1 MAENQVEIDVVLN
14 AEDAIEGFETIGE
27 TSAAI
32 AERFEKDNSK
42 LGEGLGN
49 LTGNVT
55 EVISSVKGLGSA
67 FTTVGEAGVKSYTAL
82 LGPIAAVVAAGY
94 ALYETYLLISG
105 AAEEAERSEEAMAAA
120 ASDLQSKLEAL
131 AEKGVVPTSKELSAF
146 TIATIEAQY
155 AKERLQQAME
165 KGVTPAVEAYH
176 QELQKLTKLQKESRD
191 SSKKT
196 VQENQALGRSIV
208 EQAQALS
215 KARAVLREELGKY
228 REDQEIELQMIKESA
243 KAEQE
248 FEERS
253 DEARL
258 AKIKENKTRIDS
270 LLLMSAQSTANEQT
284 AKEYEVLQKK
294 LRGLFDL
301 ELERNKENS
310 KYIKQLDKNLKGQ
323 LKSID
328 QRTIIEAKGA
338 ADLRKV
344 QEEARKKD
352 KAEQDK
358 AMSKRAVQAA
368 KRRAQRIAEEVR
380 LQGELK
386 ALRDLD
392 LQELE
397 LMGTSERELL
407 RLRFEDERK
416 QAGDNANL
424 RLAARKRFENELTRI
439 EQQEEERR
447 KSAREQADLLRI
459 EQDQKLAEQRKE
471 FIESTVLFDTQRI
484 KDQTTRELALL
495 DLRYK
500 KEIELNAHTQ
510 EQITELQRRQA
521 LERQDI
527 LDQSLNQSFEKMRGM
542 TEDLTRA
549 TTSAIYQSLVDA
561 GQFDL
566 QFEELKHDFDEKV
579 GQARQEMIKA
589 QSVNDVN
596 LARQKEEEI
605 TNITQ
610 EYESQRKKIREQES
624 QALPLMF
631 GQILKGLGQEAAV
644 EAMMET
650 ARGIATLFTA
660 PALSGNH
667 FAAAGVF
674 ASAAALAG
682 AAGAGITNQA
692 NTSISRASRSGGGG
706 GVGAMSPTG
715 TPQTAPTPQREEADT
730 SQMVFN
736 INFGGAVIY
745 DTQRAAE
752 QALADRI
759 TTLQNTRRRGAPRRS
774 F

>member
-55 EVISSVKGLGSA
+55 EVVSSVKGLGSA

-131 AEKGVVPTSKELSAF
+131 AEKGVIPTSKELSEF

-176 QELQKLTKLQKESRD
+176 KELQKLTKLQKESRD

-215 KARAVLREELGKY
+215 KARAALRIELGKY
-228 REDQEIELQMIKESA
+228 REEQEIELQMIKDSA

-270 LLLMSAQSTANEQT
+270 LLLMSAQSTANEQA
-284 AKEYEVLQKK
+284 AKEYEILQKK

-310 KYIKQLDKNLKGQ
+310 KYIKQLDINLKKQ
-323 LKSID
+323 LKAID
-328 QRTIIEAKGA
+328 QRAIIEAKGA

-344 QEEARKKD
+344 QEEARKKE
-352 KAEQDK
+352 KAEQEK
-358 AMSKRAVQAA
+358 IMAKRAVQAA
-368 KRRAQRIAEEVR
+368 KRRAQRIADETR
-380 LQGELK
+380 LQSELK
-386 ALRDLD
+386 TLRDLE
-392 LQELE
+392 LQSLE
-397 LMGTSERELL
+397 LAGASERDLL

-416 QAGDNANL
+416 QAADNANL
-424 RLAARKRFENELTRI
+424 KLAARMRFENELTRI
-439 EQQEEERR
+439 EQQEEEKRQQ
-447 KSAREQADLLRI
+447 ARAQAALLEI
-459 EQDQKLAEQRKE
+459 EQERKLAEQRQAL
-471 FIESTVLFDTQRI
+471 IESTILFETQRI
-484 KDQTTRELALL
+484 EHQTARELELL
-495 DLRYK
+495 LVRYN
-500 KEIELNAHTQ
+500 KEIALAQNSQ
-510 EQITELQRRQA
+510 EQITELQRRYSI
-521 LERQDI
+521 ERQEIQQEAINAQIQQVGEFTSQYGAGLAEAAYASLLFGESFSEAVGDI
-527 LDQSLNQSFEKMRGM
+527 LVSLG
-542 TEDLTRA
+542 
-549 TTSAIYQSLVDA
+549 
-561 GQFDL
+561 
-566 QFEELKHDFDEKV
+566 
-579 GQARQEMIKA
+579 RQ
-589 QSVNDVN
+589 
-596 LARQKEEEI
+596 
-605 TNITQ
+605 
-610 EYESQRKKIREQES
+610 
-624 QALPLMF
+624 
-631 GQILKGLGQEAAV
+631 AAV
-644 EAMMET
+644 ESLMET
-650 ARGIATLFTA
+650 AKGTA
-660 PALSGNH
+660 ALLLNPAASANH
-667 FAAAGVF
+667 FAAAGF
-674 ASAAALAG
+674 FAG
-682 AAGAGITNQA
+682 AAAAAGMA
-692 NTSISRASRSGGGG
+692 GKALGGGG
-706 GVGAMSPTG
+706 GGASGAVATSPTG
-715 TPQTAPTPQREEADT
+715 TPQTAPTPQREEAEST
-730 SQMVFN
+730 SMTFN

>member
-42 LGEGLGN
+42 LGEGLGQ

-55 EVISSVKGLGSA
+55 AVISSVKGLSVAFNSA
-67 FTTVGEAGVKSYTAL
+67 AVAGKAAWSTL
-82 LGPIAAVVAAGY
+82 LGPITAVVAAGY

-131 AEKGVVPTSKELSAF
+131 AEKGVIPTSKELSEF

-215 KARAVLREELGKY
+215 KARAALREQLGKY

-270 LLLMSAQSTANEQT
+270 LLLMSAQSTANEQA

-310 KYIKQLDKNLKGQ
+310 KYIKQLDENLKKQ

-328 QRTIIEAKGA
+328 QRATIEAKGA
-338 ADLRKV
+338 SDLRKV

-358 AMSKRAVQAA
+358 VMSKRAVQAA

-380 LQGELK
+380 LQGEMK

-447 KSAREQADLLRI
+447 QQARDQADLLQI
-459 EQDQKLAEQRKE
+459 EQDRKLAEQRQA
-471 FIESTVLFDTQRI
+471 FIESTTLFNTQRI
-484 KDQTTRELALL
+484 EDQTKRELALL
-495 DLRYK
+495 SLRYK
-500 KEIELNAHTQ
+500 KEVELSAETE
-510 EQITELQRRQA
+510 EQIKELKRRYSIERQEIEQKSIDAQIQQVGEFTNQYGAGLAEAAFASLAFGESFSESVGEILIALGRQA
-521 LERQDI
+521 
-527 LDQSLNQSFEKMRGM
+527 
-542 TEDLTRA
+542 
-549 TTSAIYQSLVDA
+549 
-561 GQFDL
+561 
-566 QFEELKHDFDEKV
+566 
-579 GQARQEMIKA
+579 
-589 QSVNDVN
+589 SV
-596 LARQKEEEI
+596 
-605 TNITQ
+605 
-610 EYESQRKKIREQES
+610 
-624 QALPLMF
+624 QAL
-631 GQILKGLGQEAAV
+631 
-644 EAMMET
+644 MET
-650 ARGIATLFTA
+650 AKGTAALFLNPTA
-660 PALSGNH
+660 AGNH
-667 FAAAGVF
+667 FAAAGLF
-674 ASAAALAG
+674 TGAAIAAG
-682 AAGAGITNQA
+682 AAGKAM
-692 NTSISRASRSGGGG
+692 GGGG
-706 GVGAMSPTG
+706 GAASGAAATSPTG
-715 TPQTAPTPQREEADT
+715 TPQTAPTPQREEAET

-736 INFGGAVIY
+736 INFAGSVIY

>member
-42 LGEGLGN
+42 LGEGLGD

-131 AEKGVVPTSKELSAF
+131 AEKGVIPTSKELSAF

-176 QELQKLTKLQKESRD
+176 QELQKLTKLQKESREG
-191 SSKKT
+191 SKKT

-208 EQAQALS
+208 EQAQAQS
-215 KARAVLREELGKY
+215 KARAALREELGKY
-228 REDQEIELQMIKESA
+228 REDQEIELQMIKKSA

-270 LLLMSAQSTANEQT
+270 LLLMSAQSTANEQA

-310 KYIKQLDKNLKGQ
+310 KYIKQLDKNLKGD

-328 QRTIIEAKGA
+328 QRAIIEAKGA

-344 QEEARKKD
+344 EEEARKKD

-358 AMSKRAVQAA
+358 VMSKRAVQAA

-424 RLAARKRFENELTRI
+424 KLAARKRFENELTRI

-447 KSAREQADLLRI
+447 QQARDQADLLQI
-459 EQDQKLAEQRKE
+459 EQDRKLAEQRQA
-471 FIESTVLFDTQRI
+471 FIESTILFDTQRI
-484 KDQTTRELALL
+484 EDQTTRELALL
-495 DLRYK
+495 GLRYQ
-500 KEIELNAHTQ
+500 KEFDLAQNSQ
-510 EQITELQRRQA
+510 EQITELQRRYSIERQEIEQKSIDAQIQQVGEFTNQYGAGLAEAAFASLAFGESFSESVGEILIALGRQASVQA
-521 LERQDI
+521 L
-527 LDQSLNQSFEKMRGM
+527 
-542 TEDLTRA
+542 
-549 TTSAIYQSLVDA
+549 
-561 GQFDL
+561 
-566 QFEELKHDFDEKV
+566 
-579 GQARQEMIKA
+579 
-589 QSVNDVN
+589 
-596 LARQKEEEI
+596 
-605 TNITQ
+605 
-610 EYESQRKKIREQES
+610 
-624 QALPLMF
+624 
-631 GQILKGLGQEAAV
+631 
-644 EAMMET
+644 MET
-650 ARGIATLFTA
+650 AKGTAALFLNPTA
-660 PALSGNH
+660 AGNH
-667 FAAAGVF
+667 FAAAGLF
-674 ASAAALAG
+674 TGAAIAAG
-682 AAGAGITNQA
+682 AAGKAM
-692 NTSISRASRSGGGG
+692 GGGG
-706 GVGAMSPTG
+706 GAASGAAATSPTG
-715 TPQTAPTPQREEADT
+715 TPQTALTPQREEADT
-730 SQMVFN
+730 TSMTFN

>member
-42 LGEGLGN
+42 LGEGLGD

-131 AEKGVVPTSKELSAF
+131 AEKGVIPTSKELSAF

-176 QELQKLTKLQKESRD
+176 QELQKLTKLQKESREG
-191 SSKKT
+191 SKKT

-208 EQAQALS
+208 EQAQAQS
-215 KARAVLREELGKY
+215 KARAALREELGKY
-228 REDQEIELQMIKESA
+228 REDQEIELQMIKKSA

-270 LLLMSAQSTANEQT
+270 LLLMSAQSTANEQA

-310 KYIKQLDKNLKGQ
+310 KYIKQLDKNLKGD

-328 QRTIIEAKGA
+328 QRAIIEAKGA

-344 QEEARKKD
+344 EEEARKKD

-358 AMSKRAVQAA
+358 VMSKRAVQAA

-424 RLAARKRFENELTRI
+424 KLAARKRFENELTRI

-447 KSAREQADLLRI
+447 QQARDQADLLQI
-459 EQDQKLAEQRKE
+459 EQDRKLAEQRQA
-471 FIESTVLFDTQRI
+471 FIESTILFDTQRI
-484 KDQTTRELALL
+484 EDQTTRELALL
-495 DLRYK
+495 GLRYQ
-500 KEIELNAHTQ
+500 KEFDLAQNSQ
-510 EQITELQRRQA
+510 EQITELQRRYSIERQEIEQKSIDAQIQQVGEFTNQYGAGLAEAAFASLAFGESFSESVGEILIALGRQASVQA
-521 LERQDI
+521 L
-527 LDQSLNQSFEKMRGM
+527 
-542 TEDLTRA
+542 
-549 TTSAIYQSLVDA
+549 
-561 GQFDL
+561 
-566 QFEELKHDFDEKV
+566 
-579 GQARQEMIKA
+579 
-589 QSVNDVN
+589 
-596 LARQKEEEI
+596 
-605 TNITQ
+605 
-610 EYESQRKKIREQES
+610 
-624 QALPLMF
+624 
-631 GQILKGLGQEAAV
+631 
-644 EAMMET
+644 MET
-650 ARGIATLFTA
+650 AKGTAALFLNPTA
-660 PALSGNH
+660 AGNH
-667 FAAAGVF
+667 FAAAGLF
-674 ASAAALAG
+674 TGAAIAAG
-682 AAGAGITNQA
+682 AAGKAM
-692 NTSISRASRSGGGG
+692 GGGG
-706 GVGAMSPTG
+706 GAASGAAATSPTG
-715 TPQTAPTPQREEADT
+715 TPQTAPTPQREEADAT
-730 SQMVFN
+730 SMTFN

>member
-131 AEKGVVPTSKELSAF
+131 AEKGVIPTSKELSEF

-215 KARAVLREELGKY
+215 KARAALREELGKY

-270 LLLMSAQSTANEQT
+270 LLLMSAQSTANEQA

-310 KYIKQLDKNLKGQ
+310 KYIKQLDENLKGQ

-358 AMSKRAVQAA
+358 VMSKRAVQAA

-447 KSAREQADLLRI
+447 QQARDQADLLQI
-459 EQDQKLAEQRKE
+459 EQDRKLAEQRKE

-484 KDQTTRELALL
+484 EDQTTRELALL
-495 DLRYK
+495 GLRYQ
-500 KEIELNAHTQ
+500 KEFDLAQNSQ
-510 EQITELQRRQA
+510 EQITELQRRYSIERQEIEQKSIDAQIQQVGEFTNQYGAGLAEAAFASLAFGESFSESVGEILVALGRQASVQA
-521 LERQDI
+521 L
-527 LDQSLNQSFEKMRGM
+527 
-542 TEDLTRA
+542 
-549 TTSAIYQSLVDA
+549 
-561 GQFDL
+561 
-566 QFEELKHDFDEKV
+566 
-579 GQARQEMIKA
+579 
-589 QSVNDVN
+589 
-596 LARQKEEEI
+596 
-605 TNITQ
+605 
-610 EYESQRKKIREQES
+610 
-624 QALPLMF
+624 
-631 GQILKGLGQEAAV
+631 
-644 EAMMET
+644 MET
-650 ARGIATLFTA
+650 AKGTAALFLNPTA
-660 PALSGNH
+660 AGNH
-667 FAAAGVF
+667 FAAAGLF
-674 ASAAALAG
+674 TGAAIAAG
-682 AAGAGITNQA
+682 AAGKAM
-692 NTSISRASRSGGGG
+692 GGGG
-706 GVGAMSPTG
+706 GAASGAAATSPTG
-715 TPQTAPTPQREEADT
+715 TPQTAPTPQREEAET

-736 INFGGAVIY
+736 INFAGSVIY